1 MKKLTT
7 CIFLLNCLVQQANA
21 QINKGINFQAIARK
35 ANGLIVANK
44 TIAIRLSIK
53 NDSSLS
59 AIEYQE
65 IKSVTT
71 NVLGL
76 FTVMV
81 GLPESNKIVSM
92 GNFENIQWTT
102 AEKYIQ
108 IEIDPEGTLLFESL
122 GTHKINYVPFSFYA
136 DNVNAKNVA
145 GIISITQGGTGVTNL
160 KSLSTILNIEK
171 VNNTPDSIKPITS
184 AALLMINEKLKK
196 IDTLT
201 LSNRINQ
208 KLNKTDT
215 LSLSNRI
222 NKKIETGDLSLAAII
237 SGLGYTPARSEY
249 GSFYDTAKQ
258 QTTIST
264 ATAVKF
270 SSIQLSNNIG
280 VVNNSTT
287 NPTKITVTHAGTYNI
302 RYTLQI
308 IKSDAGND
316 EVSVWIRRNGSA
328 YANTLTNYVIIGGAI
343 KNNLTGSS
351 FVELGDNDY
360 VEIYFSVKNI
370 NTCLVGTLA
379 QSSPTPSR
387 PGTPAAAVTIHCL
400 N

>member
-1 MKKLTT
+1 MKNSIL
-7 CIFLLNCLVQQANA
+7 CILLFSCLSQKANA

-44 TIAIRLSIK
+44 SISIRLSIK
-53 NDSSLS
+53 NDSSVS
-59 AIEYQE
+59 AVEYQE

-76 FTVMV
+76 FTVIV
-81 GLPESNKIVSM
+81 GLPESNKIISV
-92 GNFENIQWTT
+92 GTFENIQWTSS
-102 AEKYIQ
+102 EKYIQ

-122 GTHKINYVPFSFYA
+122 GTYKLNYVPFSFYA
-136 DNVNAKNVA
+136 DNVNAKNIA
-145 GIISITQGGTGVTNL
+145 GTLNITQGGTGVTNL
-160 KSLSTILNIEK
+160 KALLTLLNIDK
-171 VNNTPDSIKPITS
+171 LNNTPDSIKPITS
-184 AALLMINEKLKK
+184 AEILLLNEKLKK
-196 IDTLT
+196 ADTVT

-208 KLNKTDT
+208 KLNKADT
-215 LSLSNRI
+215 LWLSNRI
-222 NKKIETGDLSLAAII
+222 NKKIEIGALSLADII
-237 SGLGYTPARSEY
+237 SSLGYSPARSEY

-264 ATAVKF
+264 ATPVKF
-270 SSIQLSNNIG
+270 SITQFSNNIG
-280 VVNNSTT
+280 IVNNTNA
-287 NPTKITVTHAGTYNI
+287 NPTKITVTHAGTYNVK
-302 RYTLQI
+302 YALQI

-316 EVSVWIRRNGSA
+316 EMSVWIRRNGSA
-328 YANTLTNYVIIGGAI
+328 YANTLTNYVIIGGGV

-351 FVELGDNDY
+351 FVDLGENDY
-360 VEIYFSVKNI
+360 VEIYFSIKNI

-387 PGTPAAAVTIHCL
+387 PTTPAAAVTIHCL